1 MSQPVI
7 IQTST
12 VPVSV
17 VKKSEAKPK
26 KVTPTKDEHAQFIED
41 NCDHWLLKA
50 LIASGKLKPF
60 KCGIGITACPLEF
73 WANLLKN
80 TPESGYVPRKLRL
93 MLDDQVLFE
102 KTL

>member
-17 VKKSEAKPK
+17 VKKSEAKSK
-26 KVTPTKDEHAQFIED
+26 KVTRTKEEHAQFIED
-41 NCDHWLLKA
+41 NCNHWLLKA
-50 LIASGKLKPF
+50 LLASDKLKPYAR
-60 KCGIGITACPLEF
+60 GIGIAACPLEF

-80 TPESGYVPRKLRL
+80 TPDSGYTPRMLRL